1 MQAGRAARAAHQL
14 HDLRG
19 AGDGRGDPGGAG
31 DLRRRRDA
39 DAGRLRRR
47 RHQVAQD
54 VLTGGEGEQGRP
66 ARGVQGGEGGLVGD
80 AVQDGADAA
89 DLAAG
94 RDPGAPPRAQ
104 LVRMRGEREQIM
116 RDVCA

>member
-1 MQAGRAARAAHQL
+1 MTSAAAVTPMPAAFAAAVTRSRRTSSPAEKESRAVPPAASRAVRAGSSATPSRTVR
-14 HDLRG
+14 
-19 AGDGRGDPGGAG
+19 
-31 DLRRRRDA
+31 
-39 DAGRLRRR
+39 
-47 RHQVAQD
+47 
-54 VLTGGEGEQGRP
+54 
-66 ARGVQGGEGGLVGD
+66 
-80 AVQDGADAA
+80 A